1 MSPVPL
7 ARHKSGP
14 SNETAKTKAQC
25 HNRPSASLQPFTS
38 NCDVSISKREVKQ
51 CPNEQS
57 IHYIMTGDG
66 LRSSLIC
73 KQGQTI
79 ECNNLLSQQMRIQIN
94 DALFSEFIRTYRYFL
109 SHGFWSI
116 HKTRINC
123 IVLYCQIS
131 ILDWY
136 TFFLKLLMVVY

>member
-57 IHYIMTGDG
+57 ILYIMTGDG

-73 KQGQTI
+73 KQGHTI
-79 ECNNLLSQQMRIQIN
+79 ECNNLLSQQICVFKNTMHCFPNSYEHLGKQN
-94 DALFSEFIRTYRYFL
+94 GSFL
-109 SHGFWSI
+109 
-116 HKTRINC
+116 
-123 IVLYCQIS
+123 IS
-131 ILDWY
+131 W
-136 TFFLKLLMVVY
+136 FLIDS